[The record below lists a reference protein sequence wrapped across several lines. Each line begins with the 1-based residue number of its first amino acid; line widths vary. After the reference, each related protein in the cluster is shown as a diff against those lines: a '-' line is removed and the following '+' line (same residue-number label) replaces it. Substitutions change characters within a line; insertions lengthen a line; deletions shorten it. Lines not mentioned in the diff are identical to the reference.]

1 MWNKS
6 IASRR
11 SLLSLQLAE
20 TLQNKKFMPFSFD
33 AFEAKNVN
41 VYDEFPD
48 VDGVDPK
55 GTADVDGFS
64 VVLFSCTWLST

>member
-1 MWNKS
+1 
-6 IASRR
+6 
-11 SLLSLQLAE
+11 
-20 TLQNKKFMPFSFD
+20 MPFSFD

-41 VYDEFPD
+41 VDDEFPD